1 MLERFLIG
9 MAIVVMVFFLL
20 ESLTYRAIWKAY
32 SGQPWWPTARMV
44 WWGGHGLLWA
54 AFLAAVVLWPSWR
67 ETHPALLRAIL
78 SITFAVSIPKVFVA
92 AVQLLD
98 ELRALGAWTWLK
110 VSGQSTAG
118 AMARGSFLNHLAQG
132 AGVLAFFGMAY
143 GILRGKYAYKL
154 RELVVAHPNV
164 PKAFDGLRVVQLSDA
179 HLGSF
184 EGTPEPVLTALKK
197 VNELKPDVILFTG
210 DLVNDWADEAEPWVE
225 SFAALEAPM
234 GKFSIMGNHD
244 YADYGPHDKE
254 ERLGSIAKLKSLQA
268 QMGFQMLDNS
278 HVLWEKEGDAM
289 VLAGVENW
297 GRGFRQSGDLS
308 QALQGSDAANR
319 FTVLMSHDPTHFES
333 MVMDNKAPVELTLS
347 GHTHGMQ
354 LGIEIPWLGIQW
366 SPSSFRYKRWGGLYL
381 EGKQY
386 LHVNRGFG
394 VLGFPG
400 RVGMPPEITVL
411 TLVQGEAR
419 A

>member
-32 SGQPWWPTARMV
+32 GSQSWWSAARMF
-44 WWGGHGLLWA
+44 WWGGHGVLWA
-54 AFLAAVVLWPSWR
+54 SFLAAVVLWPSWR
-67 ETHPALLRAIL
+67 ESHPVLLRAIL

-110 VSGQSTAG
+110 VSGQSTDG
-118 AMARGSFLNHLAQG
+118 AMARGSFLNHVAQALG
-132 AGVLAFFGMAY
+132 GLAFFGMAY
-143 GILRGKYAYKL
+143 GILRGKYAYKV
-154 RELVVAHPNV
+154 RDLVVAHPNL
-164 PKAFDGLRVVQLSDA
+164 PQAFDGLRVVQLSDA

-184 EGTPEPVLTALKK
+184 EGTPEPVLKALEK
-197 VNELKPDVILFTG
+197 VNELRPDVILFTG

-225 SFAALEAPM
+225 SFAALDAPM

-244 YADYGPHDKE
+244 YADYGPHDDE
-254 ERLGSIAKLKSLQA
+254 ERMGSIAKLKSLQS

-278 HVLWEKEGDAM
+278 HVLWEKEGDIV

-297 GRGFRQSGDLS
+297 GRGFRQSGNLS
-308 QALQGSDAANR
+308 QALQGSDAQDR

-333 MVMDNKAPVELTLS
+333 MVMNEKAPVELTLS

-354 LGIEIPWLGIQW
+354 LGIEIPWLGIKW
-366 SPSSFRYKRWGGLYL
+366 SPSSLRYKRWGGLYL
-381 EGKQY
+381 EGTQY

>member
-32 SGQPWWPTARMV
+32 GSQSWWSAARMF
-44 WWGGHGLLWA
+44 WWGGHGVLWA
-54 AFLAAVVLWPSWR
+54 SFLAAVVLWPSWR
-67 ETHPALLRAIL
+67 ESHPVLLRAIL

-110 VSGQSTAG
+110 VSGQSTDG
-118 AMARGSFLNHLAQG
+118 AMARGSFLNHVAQALG
-132 AGVLAFFGMAY
+132 GLAFFGMAY
-143 GILRGKYAYKL
+143 GILRGKYAYKV
-154 RELVVAHPNV
+154 RDLVVAHPNL
-164 PKAFDGLRVVQLSDA
+164 PQAFDGLRVVQLSDA

-184 EGTPEPVLTALKK
+184 EGTPEPVLKALEK
-197 VNELKPDVILFTG
+197 VNELRPDVILFTG

-225 SFAALEAPM
+225 SFAALDAPM

-244 YADYGPHDKE
+244 YADYGSHDDE
-254 ERLGSIAKLKSLQA
+254 ERMGSIAKLKSLQS

-278 HVLWEKEGDAM
+278 HVLWEKEGDIV

-297 GRGFRQSGDLS
+297 GRGFRQSGNLS
-308 QALQGSDAANR
+308 QALQGSDAQDR

-333 MVMDNKAPVELTLS
+333 MVMNEKAPVELTLS

-354 LGIEIPWLGIQW
+354 LGIEIPWLGIKW
-366 SPSSFRYKRWGGLYL
+366 SPSSLRYKRWGGLYL
-381 EGKQY
+381 EGTQY